1 MTTKNAE
8 VRNAEFKNGW
18 NALIAA
24 TAGMSAGLG
33 LNAYV
38 NNIFGPYL
46 LDAFDW
52 TKSEF
57 ALNGAISIITVLWI
71 PFVGRMAD
79 LFGVRNVAFFGIL
92 AYPLS
97 FVLMSMMTGD
107 VRILYAIHF
116 MQVIFC
122 ASTTATVYCR
132 VVAERFS
139 QRRGLALAICAA
151 GPAVTGAIAS
161 PLLTTYIDANGWR
174 AGFHAMAI
182 FCGLLGLLT
191 LVMLPPKSARRKE
204 SGQPLNAKKDYRTI
218 FSSKAFR
225 IMAVSGFL
233 CSLTHA
239 LATSQLKI
247 VLADHGVTAVEA
259 GYMVSV
265 FAVGVIVGRL
275 IAGVALDKWPTHIV
289 AAIGMGL
296 PCLGSYILA
305 SDATDLYILGFAII
319 LIGLSFGAEADIL
332 AYVTAEFFPMSIY
345 SSVMGLLTTVVGL
358 AIGLGS
364 GLLSYMLAKTDSFTA
379 FLLFAGTLVL
389 IGGLNLL
396 RLGSVERLEAP
407 ETDPAH

>member
-1 MTTKNAE
+1 MTSSNG
-8 VRNAEFKNGW
+8 EFRNGW
-18 NALIAA
+18 SALLAA
-24 TAGMSAGLG
+24 TAGMSSGLA
-33 LNAYV
+33 LNAYT

-46 LDAFDW
+46 LEAFNW
-52 TKSEF
+52 SKAEF

-79 LFGVRNVAFFGIL
+79 LWGVRKVAFLGIV
-92 AYPLS
+92 AYPCS
-97 FVLMSMMTGD
+97 FILLGMLNGD
-107 VRILYAIHF
+107 VRMLYAIHF
-116 MQVIFC
+116 LQVMLC

-161 PLLTTYIDANGWR
+161 PLLTGYIDSYGWR
-174 AGFHAMAI
+174 SGFYAMAG

-191 LVMLPPKSARRKE
+191 LAFLPAKNNSVVAGAPRLSAR
-204 SGQPLNAKKDYRTI
+204 KDYRAI
-218 FSSKAFR
+218 FKNPAFR
-225 IMAVSGFL
+225 IIAVSAFL

-239 LATSQLKI
+239 LATSQVKI
-247 VLADHGVTAVEA
+247 VLADHGVSALEA

-265 FAVGVIVGRL
+265 FAVGVILGRL
-275 IAGVALDKWPTHIV
+275 VAGIALDKWPTHLI

-296 PCLGSYILA
+296 PCVGSYILA
-305 SDATDLYILGFAII
+305 TDVTDLFILGFAII

-332 AYVTAEFFPMSIY
+332 AYVTARYFPMQIY
-345 SSVMGLLTTVVGL
+345 SSVMGLLTTAVGL

-364 GLLSYMLAKTDSFTA
+364 GLLSFMLSKTDSFTA
-379 FLLFAGTLVL
+379 FLLFGGTLVL

-396 RLGSVERLEAP
+396 RLGALEYSRHPAAQAA
-407 ETDPAH
+407 TDPAR